1 MSTVKYLNSA
11 NHLPA
16 RITKANTDFAKKLDF
31 KHINFPVKI
40 RDILEIKKKNSIGI
54 GVSGHENKEKTSI
67 LYIKKML
74 RRRIYWSILDMR
86 RRQKHY
92 VLIKDNTSCMI
103 ILYIEEKNIFA
114 VNVYKLLL
122 LRRNIKRSC

>member
-40 RDILEIKKKNSIGI
+40 RDILEIKKRIPLALVFLVMKIRKKHQFY
-54 GVSGHENKEKTSI
+54 VSKKCYEEE
-67 LYIKKML
+67 YIDLFLIWEEGK
-74 RRRIYWSILDMR
+74 R
-86 RRQKHY
+86 HY

>member
-74 RRRIYWSILDMR
+74 QRRIYWSILDMR
-86 RRQKHY
+86 RRQKTLCSY
-92 VLIKDNTSCMI
+92 
-103 ILYIEEKNIFA
+103 
-114 VNVYKLLL
+114 
-122 LRRNIKRSC
+122 

>member
-16 RITKANTDFAKKLDF
+16 RITKANKDFAKKLDF

-74 RRRIYWSILDMR
+74 QRRIY
-86 RRQKHY
+86 
-92 VLIKDNTSCMI
+92 
-103 ILYIEEKNIFA
+103 
-114 VNVYKLLL
+114 
-122 LRRNIKRSC
+122 